1 LLPKKTKDGKKDFS
15 ETPSNLKINQNL
27 NGIQLE
33 TSKMLTPLLLN
44 NNGVKP
50 TLMKCQLPQEL
61 SPTKPLKQVNLHHGI
76 NHLPISNDRM
86 KARLTHQLH

>member
-1 LLPKKTKDGKKDFS
+1 LLPKKTRDGKKDFS
-15 ETPSNLKINQNL
+15 EKPSNLKITQKN

-33 TSKMLTPLLLN
+33 TSKMLTHLSLN

-50 TLMKCQLPQEL
+50 TLMKCQLPLEL
-61 SPTKPLKQVNLHHGI
+61 SPTKLLKQVNLHHGI
-76 NHLPISNDRM
+76 NHLPISNESM